1 MALRVRLWQSL
12 LRMSAFCR
20 LFVAGLLLLT
30 GTAGAQ
36 PEAQPPAALASVEE
50 LAKRVRPSVVVVMF
64 EGREGRQQG
73 LGTGFVIDADGL
85 IATNLHVA
93 GEARPLAVQLADGS
107 RHAVT
112 EVTASDRA
120 MDLAI
125 LRIKPPAEP
134 LVPLPL
140 GDSDNLPDGLPVIT
154 VGNPHGLA
162 FSVVNGVVSGMR
174 EVDDRRMI
182 QLAMPIEPGNSGG
195 PVVDPAGR
203 VVGIVTIKSLV
214 TRNLGFAVGVNALK
228 PLLEKPNPVPMSR
241 WLTIGT
247 LDATQWTTLF
257 GGRWQQRGG
266 RIAVTEAGSGFG
278 GRSLCLSRRDVP
290 AAPFE
295 LSVHVKLGD
304 ESGAAGLAFHAD
316 GGNRHYGF
324 YPTAGKL
331 RVTRFDG
338 PSVFEWKVL
347 SEMPSPHY
355 RPGDWNQLTVRVEK
369 EGFRCLING
378 EPFATVDDDSLP
390 PGRVGLAK
398 FRDTEAEFKLFRVGP
413 PAEAAQPNAAVAAR
427 LEAAIE
433 RLPPLERLTPAGI
446 APLVDDAEPAV
457 TAVRDRAT
465 ALEKRAADLRLV
477 AADLHTARISGEL
490 ARLCAQGDDCDLLR
504 AALVVAQ
511 LDDEELDIDAYVQ
524 QVDRMAQEIAQ
535 SLPKDADE
543 PARLAA
549 LNKYLFAD
557 NGFHGSRTD
566 YYHRAN
572 SHLSRVIDDREG
584 LPITLSILYMELAKR
599 LDMNVVGIGLP
610 GHFVVKHI
618 PRQGDEQLIDVFEG
632 AVPLSREDA
641 AKRVRAV
648 ADEEL
653 DDDHLRPFSKPQ
665 IVRRVLRNLLG
676 VAQDAKDR
684 EAMLRSLE
692 ALVAIQPDD
701 TADRGLLAVAR
712 FETGR
717 REAAITGLDWFLEQ
731 QPPGIDLNV
740 IRTLQD
746 RFRNGTPPQ

>member
-1 MALRVRLWQSL
+1 MAVSVHLWQSSV
-12 LRMSAFCR
+12 RISAFR
-20 LFVAGLLLLT
+20 GLFVAGLLLLT
-30 GTAGAQ
+30 VTAGAQ
-36 PEAQPPAALASVEE
+36 PEPEPPAALASVEE
-50 LAKRVRPSVVVVMF
+50 LAKRVRPSVVVVMS

-73 LGTGFVIDADGL
+73 LGTGFLIDADGL

-140 GDSDNLPDGLPVIT
+140 GDSDNLTDGLPVIT

-162 FSVVNGVVSGMR
+162 FSVVNGVVSGVR
-174 EVDDRRMI
+174 EVDGRRMI

-195 PVVDPAGR
+195 PVVDPSGR

-228 PLLEKPNPVPMSR
+228 PLLDKPNPVPMSR

-257 GGRWQQRGG
+257 GSRWQQRGG

-278 GRSLCLSRRDVP
+278 GRSLCLSRREAP
-290 AAPFE
+290 ALPFE

-347 SEMPSPHY
+347 REMPSPHY

-378 EPFATVDDDSLP
+378 EPFATVDDDGLP

-398 FRDTEAEFKLFRVGP
+398 FRDTDAEFKRFRVGP
-413 PAEAAQPNAAVAAR
+413 PADDVRPDDAVAAR
-427 LEAAIE
+427 LEAAID
-433 RLPPLERLTPAGI
+433 RLPPLERLSPAGI
-446 APLVDDAEPAV
+446 APLVNDAEPAAA
-457 TAVRDRAT
+457 AVRDRAT

-477 AADLHTARISGEL
+477 AADLHTARVSGEL
-490 ARLCAQGDDCDLLR
+490 ARLCAQGEECDLLR
-504 AALVVAQ
+504 AAFVVAQ

-549 LNKYLFAD
+549 LNKYLFTD

-632 AVPLSREDA
+632 AVPLSREEA
-641 AKRVRAV
+641 AKRVRAM

-653 DDDHLRPFSKPQ
+653 DDDHLRPFSKEQ

-731 QPPGIDLNV
+731 QPPGIDLDV

-746 RFRNGTPPQ
+746 RFRNATPPQ